1 MSFEQDLINGLDAGL
16 RNWAQSKGA
25 LTVARNGGFEF
36 AIRAHLLPFLE
47 KSTNCLA
54 FTEAEG
60 QRFDISLCPHDTFVK
75 QAVVVELK
83 ANFLCQSPT
92 TILCE
97 RNRAVQKLR
106 KPVSTSKDII
116 GRYYLHLVVEL
127 AYDAK
132 KGPAH
137 LLNAHNKL
145 VGSSSYKRFKPLEV
159 MAQKR
164 TTALREL
171 QGKPASYVISCP
183 KAWQATATLYCW
195 LASLSVSS
203 SKPQYLKLPGYAG
216 KQAQV

>member
-1 MSFEQDLINGLDAGL
+1 MAFEQDLMNGLDAGL

-47 KSTNCLA
+47 KSTNYLA

-60 QRFDISLCPHDTFVK
+60 QRFDISLCPHDTFVR

-97 RNRAVQKLR
+97 RDTAIQKLR

-137 LLNAHNKL
+137 LINAHNML
-145 VGSSSYKRFKPLEV
+145 VGARSYKRFKPLEV

-164 TTALREL
+164 TTVRKKLKVES
-171 QGKPASYVISCP
+171 ASYAISCP
-183 KAWQATATLYCW
+183 KDSQASATLLCW
-195 LASLSVSS
+195 LVCLTKST
-203 SKPQYLKLPGYAG
+203 SKPKYLQLPGYAG